1 MSLLLTFYLSVG
13 RIHLMATK
21 SNSDTKTKALDLGR
35 EYLQT
40 MGFNGFS
47 FQTIADAL
55 GIKKASLHYHF
66 ASKEDL
72 GIALLQEYVEGH
84 IIWAEKVQELPS
96 KTKLEK
102 MVKGFN
108 SLTSKNFMICPIGS
122 FTSDFHSAPPKLKKK
137 IIQFHILIRNW
148 LMETIDQGKK
158 EGTIRTS
165 LDSETSADLFL
176 ATLQGGVQVARI
188 RGEEACL
195 KRMLNL
201 MLDNLH
207 GK

>member
-1 MSLLLTFYLSVG
+1 
-13 RIHLMATK
+13 MATK

-40 MGFNGFS
+40 MGFKGFS

-66 ASKEDL
+66 SSKEEL

-84 IIWAEKVQELPS
+84 AVWAKKVQDLPS

-122 FTSDFHSAPPKLKKK
+122 FTSDFQSAPSKLKKK
-137 IIQFHILIRNW
+137 IKQFHVLVRSW
-148 LMETIDQGKK
+148 LVETIEQGKK
-158 EGTIRTS
+158 EGTIKAT
-165 LDSETSADLFL
+165 LDSETNADLFL

-188 RGEEACL
+188 RGEQESL
-195 KRMLNL
+195 KKMLNL